1 MKKGDMCMAD
11 LHYREKLRKIEQAA
25 STNEVSNG
33 AKSFGL
39 GCFTV
44 GMLLF
49 IGFLLFL
56 AISLFIND
64 IIFGSVITFFVA
76 ALFIFILLKLL
87 TAPKLP

>member
-1 MKKGDMCMAD
+1 MAD

-25 STNEVSNG
+25 STNEVPNS
-33 AKSFGL
+33 AKNFGL
-39 GCFTV
+39 GCFTL

-56 AISLFIND
+56 ATSLFIHN
-64 IIFGSVITFFVA
+64 FTFSSLITFVIA
-76 ALFIFILLKLL
+76 ALFIFILIKLL

>member
-1 MKKGDMCMAD
+1 MAD
-11 LHYREKLRKIEQAA
+11 LQYREKLRKIEQAA
-25 STNEVSNG
+25 STNEVSNK
-33 AKSFGL
+33 AKNFGL
-39 GCFTV
+39 GCFTL

-64 IIFGSVITFFVA
+64 IIFGSVVTFIVA
-76 ALFIFILLKLL
+76 AFFIFIVMKLL

>member
-1 MKKGDMCMAD
+1 MAD
-11 LHYREKLRKIEQAA
+11 LHYREKLKNIEKAA
-25 STNEVSNG
+25 STNEVSNT

-39 GCFTV
+39 GCFIL

-64 IIFGSVITFFVA
+64 IIFGSVVTFVVA
-76 ALFIFILLKLL
+76 ALFIFILMKLL